1 MNRPMRG
8 ETALGAVMAF
18 LVVSPLRRGI
28 VVAAV
33 LALLALGTITAA
45 SGFWTDSE
53 DSSGTATTG
62 TAQAVTLSPGV
73 PTAALYPGGQAG
85 VTLTVTN
92 PNTAGVRVESLTL
105 DTTQGTGGFTVDGA
119 HSGCG
124 VGSLSFTTQTNGGS
138 GWTVAGG
145 DAPSITLA
153 SSLSMSASAANT
165 CQGAIFT
172 VYLTA
177 G

>member
-1 MNRPMRG
+1 
-8 ETALGAVMAF
+8 MAA
-18 LVVSPLRRGI
+18 I
-28 VVAAV
+28 VAM
-33 LALLALGTITAA
+33 LTLGTITVA
-45 SGFWTDSE
+45 SAYWTSTG
-53 DSSGTATTG
+53 SGTATATTG
-62 TAQAVTLSPGV
+62 STQAVTLSQGLPA
-73 PTAALYPGGQAG
+73 AALYPGGQAG

-92 PNTAGVRVESLTL
+92 PNTAPVRVESLAL
-105 DTTQGTGGFTVDGA
+105 DTAQGTGGFAVDGA

-145 DAPSITLA
+145 DALSITLA
-153 SSLSMSASAANT
+153 SSLSMSLSAANT

>member
-1 MNRPMRG
+1 MRRIR
-8 ETALGAVMAF
+8 
-18 LVVSPLRRGI
+18 RRGLL
-28 VVAAV
+28 VAGV
-33 LALLALGTITAA
+33 LALLTLGTITAA
-45 SGFWTDSE
+45 SAFWTVSE

-62 TAQAVTLSPGV
+62 TTQAVTLSQGL

-85 VTLTVTN
+85 VILTVTN
-92 PNTAGVRVESLTL
+92 PNTGSVRVESLAL
-105 DTTQGTGGFTVDGA
+105 DTAQGMGGFTVDGA
-119 HSGCG
+119 HSACG
-124 VGSLSFTTQTNGGS
+124 VGGLSFTTQTNGGS

>member
-8 ETALGAVMAF
+8 EMALGAVLAF
-18 LVVSPLRRGI
+18 WAALTRRRGI
-28 VVAAV
+28 VVGAV
-33 LALLALGTITAA
+33 LGLLTLGTITAA
-45 SGFWTDSE
+45 SAFWTVSE
-53 DSSGTATTG
+53 ESSGTATTG
-62 TAQAVTLSPGV
+62 TTQAVTLSPGQ
-73 PTAALYPGGQAG
+73 PTAALFPGGEAG

-92 PNTAGVRVESLTL
+92 PNAASVRVGSLSL

-124 VGSLSFTTQTNGGS
+124 VGSLSFTAQTNGGS

-153 SSLSMSASAANT
+153 SSLSMAASAANT